1 MFNTTQLSLLG
12 KTHQKEL
19 HKDQRNS
26 PPDCF
31 YELHVDSKQQSWTR
45 RIEADVSEAL
55 IDAIKSTVRNAVETG
70 RPFKV
75 PGHSDLKIQIKVY
88 DDSFR
93 VGLITQVAGDDY
105 EVVTFGIAVHDD
117 AGSALWREL
126 HQMPGLLDL
135 LGNPAPSTPEAPKNP
150 WILRRTS
157 LTLSQLENVWKS
169 PMTELGRAIAHAL
182 ADLYIDLDTKKF
194 SFQPC
199 KNQAS
204 YWISFDKTNP
214 LASHDTDGAYFNA
227 NIMIEPNFTVQHKK
241 ITTAELKQYKTG
253 KIRFSLFYR
262 ERIIFLL
269 GKIGTLPWLRA
280 PFNMSLYGPT
290 LSGITPSWCPGEE
303 ISITVPIGHSGHEY
317 LRRESLFDK
326 RFSETLVLLMRLQT
340 HQPITPEEYRDAV
353 IELGQRYST
362 EEMLEKALVSCV
374 AH

>member
-1 MFNTTQLSLLG
+1 
-12 KTHQKEL
+12 
-19 HKDQRNS
+19 
-26 PPDCF
+26 
-31 YELHVDSKQQSWTR
+31 
-45 RIEADVSEAL
+45 
-55 IDAIKSTVRNAVETG
+55 
-70 RPFKV
+70 
-75 PGHSDLKIQIKVY
+75 
-88 DDSFR
+88 
-93 VGLITQVAGDDY
+93 
-105 EVVTFGIAVHDD
+105 
-117 AGSALWREL
+117 
-126 HQMPGLLDL
+126 
-135 LGNPAPSTPEAPKNP
+135 
-150 WILRRTS
+150 
-157 LTLSQLENVWKS
+157 
-169 PMTELGRAIAHAL
+169 MTELGRAIAHAL
-182 ADLYIDLDTKKF
+182 ADLYIHLDTKKF
-194 SFQPC
+194 SFQLC

-241 ITTAELKQYKTG
+241 ITKAELKQYKTG